1 MDKKTSLV
9 CDFAEKLVVTTS
21 TIQQQTTKV
30 CALQEI
36 ALDYGWQVIEDMET
50 HRSYLNHK
58 KTLQWMRHEIH
69 AQMKISYGDTT
80 ILNEPQQPTAHSK
93 CTINGCCM
101 IPF

>member
-9 CDFAEKLVVTTS
+9 CDFAEKLVVATS

-50 HRSYLNHK
+50 HQSYLNHK
-58 KTLQWMRHEIH
+58 KTLDWMRHEIKK
-69 AQMKISYGDTT
+69 QMKVTY
-80 ILNEPQQPTAHSK
+80 PQQSETTLAVV
-93 CTINGCCM
+93 INGY
-101 IPF
+101 IANRRL